1 MNDEIGKIT
10 EEKQDYQ
17 EYVESF
23 AHEIKIPIGALSLT
37 FDNTKNYTLK
47 KKQTR
52 YFSWWNKCST
62 MQGVKI
68 RKRTIL

>member
-23 AHEIKIPIGALSLT
+23 AHEIKIPIHW
-37 FDNTKNYTLK
+37 TKSN
-47 KKQTR
+47 
-52 YFSWWNKCST
+52 
-62 MQGVKI
+62 VI
-68 RKRTIL
+68 EP

>member
-47 KKQTR
+47 KRNRQDISVGGTNALLCKE
-52 YFSWWNKCST
+52 
-62 MQGVKI
+62 
-68 RKRTIL
+68 

>member
-37 FDNTKNYTLK
+37 FAVSYTHLIRQSK
-47 KKQTR
+47 
-52 YFSWWNKCST
+52 S
-62 MQGVKI
+62 VEKI
-68 RKRTIL
+68 